1 MRDIRRQPSHPGAL
15 LADILPDTGMTLAE
29 LADATGVPLPQLESI
44 MKEEA
49 PITADVAEK
58 IGAYFGDGPGIWL
71 RMQVEHNVWGKLN
84 AADHEAVDLGEY
96 PTINEPHCENA
107 SYRCP
112 CCKCLTLQ
120 ERGGYEICPVCFWED
135 DGQDD
140 PYADQ
145 ISGGANGETSLT
157 QGRANYAKYGAME
170 ERFIKSV
177 RKPTEDE
184 AAPQISE
191 E

>member
-1 MRDIRRQPSHPGAL
+1 MKERGEIPLRQPTHPGAL

-29 LADATGVPLPQLESI
+29 LADATGVPLPQLENI
-44 MKEEA
+44 TKETA

-58 IGAYFGDGPGIWL
+58 IGAHFGDGPSIWL
-71 RMQVEHNVWGKLN
+71 RMQAAYDVWGKLN
-84 AADHEAVDLGEY
+84 AAAQEPAESMEY
-96 PTINEPHCENA
+96 PTVHEPHHENV
-107 SYRCP
+107 SYQCP

-145 ISGGANGETSLT
+145 ASGGANGETSLT
-157 QGRANYAKYGAME
+157 QGRTNYAKYGAME

-177 RKPTEDE
+177 RKPKEDE
-184 AAPQISE
+184 LP
-191 E
+191 